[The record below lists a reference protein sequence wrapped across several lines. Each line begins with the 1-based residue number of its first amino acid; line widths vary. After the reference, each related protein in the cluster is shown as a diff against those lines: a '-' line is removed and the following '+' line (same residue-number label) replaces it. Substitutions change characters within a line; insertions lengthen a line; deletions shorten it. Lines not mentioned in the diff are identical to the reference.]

1 MPEFDSTVEYKP
13 IPSLPEQ
20 LYRAG
25 TDGAIWSCNK
35 GGKGG
40 GKPGKWRELVGRV
53 GNNGYRIVGV
63 SVDAVT
69 RQLCVHRLVLEAF
82 VGPCPP
88 KMECRHLNGVRTDN
102 RLSNLCWGEFK
113 DNAADRILHG
123 TQARGSRHGW
133 AKLTETDIPLIRARR
148 AEGAVQW
155 KIAEEFGVSRTV
167 IKLILKG
174 KIWRHVQ

>member
-1 MPEFDSTVEYKP
+1 MPEFDSTVEYRP

-25 TDGAIWSCNK
+25 TDGAIWSCSK
-35 GGKGG
+35 GGKGM
-40 GKPGKWRELVGRV
+40 GKPGRWRRLTGRV
-53 GNNGYRIVGV
+53 GKVGYRVVGI
-63 SVDAVT
+63 SVGGVT
-69 RQLCVHRLVLEAF
+69 KLLYVHRLILEAF

-102 RLSNLCWGEFK
+102 RLSNLCWGK
-113 DNAADRILHG
+113 TRDNAADRIIHG

-148 AEGAVQW
+148 AAGAFQRV
-155 KIAEEFGVSRTV
+155 IAEEFGVSRTV
-167 IKLILKG
+167 IKLVLKG